1 MALSRQGVT
10 IRHVAQEAKVSLQ
23 TVSRVLNNDP
33 NVSEKL
39 MVRVNEAIKSLNYV
53 PSLAAQRM
61 RGAHSYLIL
70 ALNDRDRTIEG
81 WRMRIG
87 TDWVDQ
93 MLLGGMLKCAEHGYR
108 LLIELVDTHSDHV
121 EREIL
126 SALSSLRPDGVIL
139 TPPHSDNPVIIELL
153 TRMNIC
159 FARIGSRQ
167 LGNGIVLYMDDAK
180 AAMMATDHLLGLGH
194 KRIAFVGGAT
204 DYSLSHDRTRGW
216 KEAMCKA
223 GHYEDDL
230 FVEGDFSYASGE
242 IAAQKLLNS
251 ASPPSAIIAN
261 NDQIALAILK
271 IANQMGI
278 EIPKDLSLISFDN
291 SPVMQF
297 TQPPLSAIDQP
308 IAAITSQAVEQ
319 IIIAK
324 KSGTMPDNDFV
335 FDALLIERASTSAL
349 LMK

>member
-1 MALSRQGVT
+1 MALSRQVVT

-23 TVSRVLNNDP
+23 TVSRVLNNEP
-33 NVSEKL
+33 GVSDKL
-39 MVRVNEAIKSLNYV
+39 KARVNDAIKFLNYV

-70 ALNDRDRTIEG
+70 ALNDRYRTIEG

-93 MLLGGMLKCAEHGYR
+93 MLLGGMLKCADHGYR

-139 TPPHSDNPVIIELL
+139 TPPHSDNPIIIELL
-153 TRMNIC
+153 TRMDIC

-167 LGNGIVLYMDDAK
+167 SGNGILLYMDETK
-180 AAMMATDHLLGLGH
+180 AASMATENLLGLGH
-194 KRIAFVGGAT
+194 VRIAFVGGSRE
-204 DYSLSHDRTRGW
+204 YSLSHDRHRGW
-216 KEAMCKA
+216 KETMDRA
-223 GHYEDDL
+223 GFYDDNL

-242 IAAQKLLNS
+242 IAAQKLLNRPL
-251 ASPPSAIIAN
+251 PPSAIIAN

-271 IANQMGI
+271 TANSMGI
-278 EIPKDLSLISFDN
+278 EIPNELSLISFDN

-297 TQPPLSAIDQP
+297 TQPQLSAIDQP

-319 IIIAK
+319 IIMAK
-324 KSGTMPDNDFV
+324 KSGIMPENDFV
-335 FDALLIERASTSAL
+335 FLPILIERGSTRSL
-349 LMK
+349 K